1 MTDKDARH
9 YDQKT
14 AFYSGLL
21 ARLLLSA
28 VIEGDRRDTAIFMEG
43 VAFSSARSGEELEQL
58 WSALLTRTEKS

>member
-1 MTDKDARH
+1 MTDKDSRH
-9 YDQKT
+9 YDQET
-14 AFYSGLL
+14 AFYPGLL

-43 VAFSSARSGEELEQL
+43 VAFSSVEELEQL